1 MILQRVFRYA
11 ICLLRLGI
19 WGLVVSVWYMLD
31 LSVTLFQSVFILFF
45 HRPLR
50 EGLVFILCLFSMH
63 TWFDQRDKPYLILS
77 VYIANTA
84 FLYYIQS
91 EKYKD
96 AV

>member
-19 WGLVVSVWYMLD
+19 SGLVVSVWYMLD

-50 EGLVFILCLFSMH
+50 VDIYFTLCLFSMH
-63 TWFDQRDKPYLILS
+63 TWFDQRDKPYILS
-77 VYIANTA
+77 D
-84 FLYYIQS
+84 LG
-91 EKYKD
+91 
-96 AV
+96 